1 MQILIIDGSQRHLSP
16 RERRAAIIGRSMAS
30 ILAMLLLGCQ
40 HAPPAPPYLASRPTG
55 EIYPRASSPPPD
67 CLGQY
72 RAVIEDA
79 NGDVFLGCWGHK
91 SE

>member
-1 MQILIIDGSQRHLSP
+1 MQILMIDGSQRHLSP

-40 HAPPAPPYLASRPTG
+40 HAPPYLPSRPPG
-55 EIYPRASSPPPD
+55 EMFPRASSPPPD
-67 CLGQY
+67 CPGQY

-79 NGDVFLGCWGHK
+79 NGNVFLGCWGHK